1 MKIDVGVA
9 GSDIK
14 LCKSTRDNE
23 MPGLKFG
30 DCGLSKTPLYHVRSR
45 KTWVW

>member
-14 LCKSTRDNE
+14 LCKITRDNE

-30 DCGLSKTPLYHVRSR
+30 DCGLSKTPFTMYVSR
-45 KTWVW
+45 